1 MSLFDWFAE
10 TRSRAGEAYH
20 RKTPNLNQDSQ
31 EREIPD
37 GLWHKCSSCGA
48 LTYVKDLKTNL
59 MVCPECGHHNQVNAY
74 ERIAQLIDA
83 GTWKEM
89 DADLTSCDPLGF
101 KDRKPYIDRIKEYK
115 QKTGL
120 SDGVITGTGKIDA
133 CDVAIAVMDFRFMGG
148 SMGSVVGEKITRML
162 ETATAKRFPALI
174 FCASGGARMQEGI
187 LSLMQMAKTSAALER
202 HRQANLLYIPILTN
216 PTTGGVTA
224 SFAMLG
230 DIILAEPKAMIGFTG
245 RRVIEQTLKQKI
257 PDGFQSSEYLLDH
270 GFVDMIVPRTKL
282 KKNLAMI
289 LKMHDSST
297 KISRDRHANG
307 AAKSVVPSLSDTK
320 LVSEL

>member
-10 TRSRAGEAYH
+10 TRSRASEAYR

-37 GLWHKCSSCGA
+37 GLWHKCSSCGT

-74 ERIAQLIDA
+74 ERIAQLIDS
-83 GTWKEM
+83 GTWEEM
-89 DADLTSCDPLGF
+89 DADLTSCDPLDF
-101 KDRKPYIDRIKEYK
+101 KDRKPYIDRIKEYR

-120 SDGVITGTGKIDA
+120 RDGVITGIGKISG
-133 CDVAIAVMDFRFMGG
+133 CDVALAVMDFRFMGG
-148 SMGSVVGEKITRML
+148 SMGSVVGEKITRIL
-162 ETATAKRFPALI
+162 ETATVKRYPALI

-230 DIILAEPKAMIGFTG
+230 DLILAEPKALIGFTG

-257 PDGFQSSEYLLDH
+257 PEGFQSSEYLLDH
-270 GFVDMIVPRTKL
+270 GFVDAVVPRTKL
-282 KKNLAMI
+282 KQSLAMI
-289 LKMHDSST
+289 LKMHQPQADIAS
-297 KISRDRHANG
+297 DRHLNG
-307 AAKSVVPSLSDTK
+307 AIKSGIDI
-320 LVSEL
+320 VSEASLASEV

>member
-20 RKTPNLNQDSQ
+20 RKTPTLNQNSQ

-37 GLWHKCSSCGA
+37 GLWHKCSSCGT

-59 MVCPECGHHNQVNAY
+59 MVCPECAHHNQVNAY
-74 ERIAQLIDA
+74 ERIAQLIDT
-83 GTWKEM
+83 GTWQEM

-120 SDGVITGTGKIDA
+120 KDGVITGTGKIDG
-133 CDVAIAVMDFRFMGG
+133 CDAALAVMDFRFMGG

-162 ETATAKRFPALI
+162 EAATAKRFPALI

-187 LSLMQMAKTSAALER
+187 LSLMQMAKTSAALDR
-202 HRQANLLYIPILTN
+202 HRQANLLYIPVLTN

-230 DIILAEPKAMIGFTG
+230 DIILAEPKALIGFTG

-257 PDGFQSSEYLLDH
+257 PEGFQSSEYLLDH
-270 GFVDMIVPRTKL
+270 GFVDAVVSRTKL
-282 KKNLAMI
+282 KQSLAMI
-289 LKMHDSST
+289 LKMHQPKELISSNQNLHGATKSGNHAMSDST
-297 KISRDRHANG
+297 
-307 AAKSVVPSLSDTK
+307 PSL
-320 LVSEL
+320 

>member
-10 TRSRAGEAYH
+10 TRSRASEAYR
-20 RKTPNLNQDSQ
+20 RKTPAISQDAQ

-48 LTYVKDLKTNL
+48 LTYVKDLTTNL
-59 MVCPECGHHNQVNAY
+59 MVCPECGHHNQVNAH

-83 GTWKEM
+83 GTWLEM
-89 DADLTSCDPLGF
+89 DAELTSCDPLIF
-101 KDRKPYIDRIKEYK
+101 KDRKPYSDRIKEYR

-120 SDGVITGTGKIDA
+120 NDGVITGLGKIDGSN
-133 CDVAIAVMDFRFMGG
+133 VALAVMDFRFMGG

-162 ETATAKRFPALI
+162 EAATSKGFPALI

-230 DIILAEPKAMIGFTG
+230 DIIIAEPKALIGFTG

-257 PDGFQSSEYLLDH
+257 PEGFQSSEYLLDH
-270 GFVDMIVPRTKL
+270 GFVDVVVPRTKL
-282 KKNLAMI
+282 KQNLAMI
-289 LKMHDSST
+289 LKMH
-297 KISRDRHANG
+297 RFL
-307 AAKSVVPSLSDTK
+307 P
-320 LVSEL
+320 

>member
-20 RKTPNLNQDSQ
+20 RKTPNLNQNSQ

-48 LTYVKDLKTNL
+48 LTYVKDLKINL

-83 GTWKEM
+83 GTWQEM

-120 SDGVITGTGKIDA
+120 SDGVITGTGKIDG
-133 CDVAIAVMDFRFMGG
+133 CDAAMAVMDFRFMGG

-162 ETATAKRFPALI
+162 EAATAKRFPALI

-202 HRQANLLYIPILTN
+202 HRQANLLYIPVLTN

-230 DIILAEPKAMIGFTG
+230 DIILAEPKALIGFTG

-270 GFVDMIVPRTKL
+270 GFVDAVVPRTKL
-282 KKNLAMI
+282 KQSLAMI
-289 LKMHDSST
+289 LKMHQHQEFIAT
-297 KISRDRHANG
+297 NQNLNG
-307 AAKSVVPSLSDTK
+307 ATKSVTHAMSDSKPSL
-320 LVSEL
+320 

>member
-10 TRSRAGEAYH
+10 TRSRASEAYR
-20 RKTPNLNQDSQ
+20 RKTPNLGQESQ

-83 GTWKEM
+83 GTWVEM

-101 KDRKPYIDRIKEYK
+101 KDRKPYSDRIKEYR

-120 SDGVITGTGKIDA
+120 SDGVITGTGKIDGSDA
-133 CDVAIAVMDFRFMGG
+133 ALAVMDFRFMGG

-162 ETATAKRFPALI
+162 ETATAKRIPALI

-230 DIILAEPKAMIGFTG
+230 DIILAEPKALIGFTG

-270 GFVDMIVPRTKL
+270 GFVDAVVPRTKL
-282 KKNLAMI
+282 KQNLSMI
-289 LKMHDSST
+289 LKMHQPVIST
-297 KISRDRHANG
+297 N
-307 AAKSVVPSLSDTK
+307 
-320 LVSEL
+320 

>member
-20 RKTPNLNQDSQ
+20 RKTPNLNQNSQ

-37 GLWHKCSSCGA
+37 GLWHKCSVCGA
-48 LTYVKDLKTNL
+48 LTYVKDLKINL

-83 GTWKEM
+83 GTWLEM

-120 SDGVITGTGKIDA
+120 SDGVITGTGKIDG
-133 CDVAIAVMDFRFMGG
+133 CDAAMAVMDFRFMGG

-162 ETATAKRFPALI
+162 EAATAKRFPALI

-202 HRQANLLYIPILTN
+202 HRQANLLYIPVLTN

-230 DIILAEPKAMIGFTG
+230 DIILAEPKALIGFTG

-270 GFVDMIVPRTKL
+270 GFVDAVVPRTKL
-282 KKNLAMI
+282 KQSLSLI
-289 LKMHDSST
+289 LKMHQPQELIATNQNLNGNPKSETHAMSDSM
-297 KISRDRHANG
+297 
-307 AAKSVVPSLSDTK
+307 PSL
-320 LVSEL
+320 

>member
-10 TRSRAGEAYH
+10 TRSRASEAYR
-20 RKTPNLNQDSQ
+20 RKNPSLGQDAQ

-37 GLWHKCSSCGA
+37 GLWHKCSGCGA
-48 LTYVKDLKTNL
+48 LTYVKDLKINL

-83 GTWKEM
+83 GTWLEM
-89 DADLTSCDPLGF
+89 DANLTSCDPLGF
-101 KDRKPYIDRIKEYK
+101 KDRKPYSDRIKEYR

-120 SDGVITGTGKIDA
+120 SDGVITGIGKIEGCDA
-133 CDVAIAVMDFRFMGG
+133 ALAVMDFRFMGG
-148 SMGSVVGEKITRML
+148 SMGSVVGEKITRMI
-162 ETATAKRFPALI
+162 EVATEKRLPALI

-202 HRQANLLYIPILTN
+202 HRQASLLYIPILTN

-230 DIILAEPKAMIGFTG
+230 DLILAEPKALIGFTG

-257 PDGFQSSEYLLDH
+257 PEGFQSAEYLLEH
-270 GFVDMIVPRTKL
+270 GFVDAVIPRTKL
-282 KKNLAMI
+282 KQNLAMI
-289 LKMHDSST
+289 LKLHQPVV
-297 KISRDRHANG
+297 
-307 AAKSVVPSLSDTK
+307 AK
-320 LVSEL
+320 

>member
-10 TRSRAGEAYH
+10 TRSRASEAYR
-20 RKTPNLNQDSQ
+20 RKTPTLNQDSQ

-37 GLWHKCSSCGA
+37 GLWHKCSSCGT
-48 LTYVKDLKTNL
+48 LTYVKDLTTNL

-83 GTWKEM
+83 GTWLEM
-89 DADLTSCDPLGF
+89 DTELTSCDPLVF
-101 KDRKPYIDRIKEYK
+101 KDRKPYSDRIKEYR

-120 SDGVITGTGKIDA
+120 SDGVITGIGKIDG
-133 CDVAIAVMDFRFMGG
+133 CDVAMAVMDFRFMGG

-162 ETATAKRFPALI
+162 ETATAKGFPALI

-202 HRQANLLYIPILTN
+202 HRQSSLLYIPILTN

-230 DIILAEPKAMIGFTG
+230 DIIIAEPKALIGFTG

-257 PDGFQSSEYLLDH
+257 PEGFQSSEYLLDH
-270 GFVDMIVPRTKL
+270 GFVDVVVPRTKL
-282 KKNLAMI
+282 KQNLAMI
-289 LKMHDSST
+289 LKMHLQNSQPQNT
-297 KISRDRHANG
+297 PNII
-307 AAKSVVPSLSDTK
+307 
-320 LVSEL
+320 